1 MRRTRPEEEMRACSC
16 SHGPLSASSL
26 EPTRHRTPWLGVPH
40 RPSCCRSGAAAT
52 AAAALAFVC
61 EAATTKVRWPAPWSF
76 IHAGPAALPVIQ
88 QWCRA
93 GMICVALSLSHGQI
107 SRAGSSSGGGAI
119 TMAAAQCAAGGSWM
133 PARRCSGSAGAAAA
147 RRLDKQLGGSQC
159 GVGGVGRLPARG
171 SRIASRLD
179 GG

>member
-76 IHAGPAALPVIQ
+76 IHAGLAALPVIR

-107 SRAGSSSGGGAI
+107 SRAGSSSGGGTI
-119 TMAAAQCAAGGSWM
+119 TMAAAQRRLEMTAQRLGTQQLGDAARPAASVRRRRCRAAAGSWTED
-133 PARRCSGSAGAAAA
+133 RVAA
-147 RRLDKQLGGSQC
+147 RWRLNL
-159 GVGGVGRLPARG
+159 
-171 SRIASRLD
+171 
-179 GG
+179 